1 MSNAGSGLGGPRG
14 RVITFTGKSRATAQT
29 GHKLPIF
36 LIRGQCDPHG
46 MIGTELMELAGEPL
60 TILELTPI

>member
-1 MSNAGSGLGGPRG
+1 
-14 RVITFTGKSRATAQT
+14 VITFTGKSRATAQT